1 MDPWGPCIGTSACAS
16 RPEQCCPWIGLCQRR
31 LSRGLLSRWEHYAH
45 LFCEHIYIHICI
57 NLSFIVYSKIHSPK
71 CPLFLQYRLKY
82 FSHRAFCNVC
92 GETVSG
98 LFPRALRCNGMKYFA
113 FWKTR
118 VRCLHVLY
126 FVTTY
131 SALPD
136 RSDTIIKCD
145 RFPRLLCCV
154 DTPLFFFF
162 SLPSPAC
169 GHVSHQ
175 HCFDGR
181 GIGCR
186 PTCIE
191 HSSVQV

>member
-1 MDPWGPCIGTSACAS
+1 MPKKALTRSFISLGT
-16 RPEQCCPWIGLCQRR
+16 LCTPI
-31 LSRGLLSRWEHYAH
+31 
-45 LFCEHIYIHICI
+45 CEHIYIHICI

-162 SLPSPAC
+162 PYRLQLVAMCHTSTALMVVVLDVDQHASSTRLYRC
-169 GHVSHQ
+169 RVCSVIGSYSNNLLHVPGL
-175 HCFDGR
+175 FLL
-181 GIGCR
+181 
-186 PTCIE
+186 
-191 HSSVQV
+191 SS